1 MREHQLRRQI
11 VEEMHLRRW
20 PELPERGEIIQII
33 RIVAAEERSREL
45 EELQAVTQDS
55 AAILSSSE
63 RHVAGSLAPGLQF
76 AWERHTEGSS
86 IALFLLDGHPPD
98 AVAEA
103 VSWAENLPG
112 EAVRATRITL
122 VKTDAEAMDLLP
134 QFDFGEWETVSAVLD
149 RGIRFWTD
157 FRVHQGA
164 YGRILIAANGADA
177 RVFSRIVQQLQEL
190 GNYRNL
196 ALLALPLVREQ
207 WSKLDSIEQRLSNFA
222 ADVSDPSRQDD
233 LLLESASALS
243 LELATLAN
251 SVSYRLDA
259 TKAYAEL
266 LTERLES
273 LAPEAI
279 DGFLSLQEFTRRRFL
294 PAIRTCVAFRD
305 RLQRLTDRAADM
317 TALLRARVE
326 TRIENQNARLLESMD
341 RNSQRQLRLQ
351 QLVEG
356 LSIFALAYYGIGLLD
371 YVIVAVDQHLP
382 IPSPETLRGLAVP
395 IVLLGIWLVIR
406 TVKRRI
412 LSED

>member
-1 MREHQLRRQI
+1 MREHELRRQI
-11 VEEMHLRRW
+11 VDEMHLRRW
-20 PELPERGEIIQII
+20 PELPARGEIIQII
-33 RIVAAEERSREL
+33 RIVATQERAREL

-63 RHVAGSLAPGLQF
+63 RHIAGSLASGLQF

-86 IALFLLDGHPPD
+86 IALFVADGHPPD

-103 VSWAENLPG
+103 VNWAENLPG

-122 VKTDAEAMDLLP
+122 VKTDEEALELLP
-134 QFDFGEWETVSAVLD
+134 KFDFGEWETVSAVLN
-149 RGIRFWTD
+149 GGMRFWTD

-164 YGRILIAANGADA
+164 YGRILIASNGADA
-177 RVFSRIVQQLQEL
+177 RVFSRTVQQLQEL

-196 ALLALPLVREQ
+196 ALLALPLVRKC
-207 WSKLDSIEQRLSNFA
+207 WPNLDSVEERLSSFA
-222 ADVSDPSRQDD
+222 ADVSDPMRQDD
-233 LLLESASALS
+233 MLLESVSALS

-266 LTERLES
+266 LEERLDG
-273 LAPEAI
+273 LAPVAI

-326 TRIENQNARLLESMD
+326 TRIESQNARLLESMD

-371 YVIVAVDQHLP
+371 YVIAAVDEHAP
-382 IPSPETLRGLAVP
+382 VAYPATIMGLAVP
-395 IVLLGIWLVIR
+395 IIMLVIWLVIR
-406 TVKRRI
+406 AVKRRI